1 MTNGEKFK
9 QTFGFGV
16 DGSRVIAVN
25 STWWDC
31 EFQNSKPMSDEL
43 VKRLRDAATMSEALA
58 VLLPHSEGNATA
70 KLYNEAAD
78 AIETLLHMEKRKDAS
93 RCLDFIPKPTTK
105 ADQIRAMANEEL
117 AEFLYATWKEQD
129 EFSKEVC
136 EKCGDIDTGCRPN
149 CWLNWL
155 KQEVEK

>member
-9 QTFGFGV
+9 SVFGFGA

-58 VLLPHSEGNATA
+58 VLLPHSEGNVIA
-70 KLYNEAAD
+70 KLYKEAAD
-78 AIETLLHMEKRKDAS
+78 TIETLHDAYTESFSVIEKAFRNNPKDLVLREYMMKNA
-93 RCLDFIPKPTTK
+93 CCCETEK
-105 ADQIRAMANEEL
+105 
-117 AEFLYATWKEQD
+117 D
-129 EFSKEVC
+129 E
-136 EKCGDIDTGCRPN
+136 
-149 CWLNWL
+149 
-155 KQEVEK
+155 